1 MRVVAVRAEECETSV
16 VGESRVF
23 SQGLVLWRLIGID
36 QFIRFKG
43 KQPMGLLSAL
53 STAVSVREDGLV
65 LFVTILA
72 GYPLAVIHR
81 SIFYNRSPVVQHVY
95 FVVAGL
101 ALYLFNYGA
110 AALHSILS
118 ILLAY
123 WIITY
128 FPGQKVSVVLAHFAF
143 LGHLLI
149 GYSYWETDN
158 YDINWTTS
166 FCIMTLRFIGLVMDV
181 YDGHKPEGKLEA
193 YQIQTAIKK
202 PPDLLEIA
210 AFGYFFCGTFTGPL
224 FPLSRFRSFVA
235 GEYLDKKKEVPV
247 SGFMPSLGRF
257 VAACFYMTIYQWGV
271 IWIPNEYFNSPQF
284 FALSFQWKV
293 IWIVIWFRLTMCRYI
308 SVWLFTEGAAILAG
322 IAYNGKDSKGND
334 RWDGVRDVHIIKW
347 EFGLDFQSAIE
358 SFNVGTNAFAKNYL
372 YRRLQWLGNQT
383 YSHLIT
389 VIYLALWHGYHL
401 GYFILFF
408 LEFACVLAQKQF
420 YLLLSKSPKLSYYL
434 SQPYIFPLKFIFG
447 RIVVNVS
454 MGIGFLTFGLVKT
467 RYWIRPLLSVYCFTH
482 IFFIFVWP
490 LFYCCLLGIGY
501 KMVMKARS
509 Q

>member
-1 MRVVAVRAEECETSV
+1 MNRVLP
-16 VGESRVF
+16 
-23 SQGLVLWRLIGID
+23 QGLVLRRLISFGELFGFRGKETMGI
-36 QFIRFKG
+36 
-43 KQPMGLLSAL
+43 LSAL
-53 STAVSVREDGLV
+53 SAAVRVREDGLV
-65 LFVTILA
+65 LFVTILV

-81 SIFYNRSPVVQHVY
+81 SIFYNKPPIVQHVY

-110 AALHSILS
+110 ATLHSILS

-128 FPGQKVSVVLAHFAF
+128 FPGQDVSVILAHFAF

-149 GYSYWETDN
+149 GYSYSETDN

-181 YDGHKPEGKLEA
+181 YDGHKPASKLET
-193 YQIQTAIKK
+193 YQVQTAIKK

-235 GEYLDKKKEVPV
+235 GEYLDNKKEVRV

-257 VAACFYMTIYQWGV
+257 VAACFYAIIYHWGV
-271 IWIPNEYFNSPQF
+271 LWIPNEYFNSPQF
-284 FALSFQWKV
+284 FVSFS
-293 IWIVIWFRLTMCRYI
+293 INSPCTLI
-308 SVWLFTEGAAILAG
+308 SMESNLDRDLVPTYYVPIYFCLAFYS
-322 IAYNGKDSKGND
+322 IAYNGKDSRGND

-347 EFGLDFQSAIE
+347 EFGLDFQSVIE
-358 SFNVGTNAFAKNYL
+358 SFNVGTNTFAKNHL
-372 YRRLQWLGNQT
+372 YRRLRWLGNRI

-389 VIYLALWHGYHL
+389 LIYLAIWHGYHL

-408 LEFACVLAQKQF
+408 FEFACILAQKQF
-420 YLLLSKSPKLSYYL
+420 YLLLSKSSKLSHYL
-434 SQPYIFPLKFIFG
+434 AQPYMLPLKFIFG
-447 RIVVNVS
+447 RMVVNVS
-454 MGIGFLTFGLVKT
+454 MGIGFLTFGLIKT
-467 RYWIRPLLSVYCFTH
+467 RYWIRVRYILSVHF
-482 IFFIFVWP
+482 
-490 LFYCCLLGIGY
+490 L
-501 KMVMKARS
+501 
-509 Q
+509 